1 MSFRFRYF
9 SNSARYQRPFS
20 ARKLLSTMRL
30 QSNENSNTYRN
41 LNINTVRSM
50 QLSQDINDN
59 QKIKNAILSKNLENE
74 INPVNLN
81 EILTLMLTYNNYLP
95 DDIKIENEKMNDN
108 DIECSNIISCFQLLI
123 KFLFEKKAENEN
135 YNNYLDNNISS
146 LKQETNLSQYNEI
159 IQKNSDKINQLEQ
172 KKLKLKSILLNNGKK
187 LPPEMTKKLY
197 ICDICPND
205 NNKFESYR
213 AFHRHYVQNHINP
226 YSFYNS
232 GNNINKNIEYKN
244 DFENKYIE
252 NKMNN
257 IFQNAMDKM
266 RKSQSQKKSIF
277 ENEKNK
283 GIEKSNIL
291 KNAKLAKNNE
301 IKKIK
306 YNKIMERI
314 ERMEN
319 NRKEFEKMFKINVDN
334 FLNDLKN
341 EIVKLKGN

>member
-50 QLSQDINDN
+50 QLSQDINSN
-59 QKIKNAILSKNLENE
+59 QKIKKAILSKNLEDE
-74 INPVNLN
+74 LNPVNLN

-146 LKQETNLSQYNEI
+146 LKQETNLSQFNEI
-159 IQKNSDKINQLEQ
+159 IQKNSDKINQLQQ
-172 KKLKLKSILLNNGKK
+172 KKLKLKAILINNGKK
-187 LPPEMTKKLY
+187 LPPELTKKLY

-213 AFHRHYVQNHINP
+213 AFHIHYVQNHINP

-232 GNNINKNIEYKN
+232 GININKNFGYNNE
-244 DFENKYIE
+244 FENNYIE

-257 IFQNAMDKM
+257 IYQNAINKM
-266 RKSQSQKKSIF
+266 RKSQSHIK
-277 ENEKNK
+277 ENNK
-283 GIEKSNIL
+283 GIEKSDIL
-291 KNAKLAKNNE
+291 KNGKINKNNE
-301 IKKIK
+301 IKRIK

-319 NRKEFEKMFKINVDN
+319 NRKEFENMFKINVDN